1 MCKMLSDRTSKP
13 CVIENDANIAYY
25 GEYVCGAGQGSD
37 NMVFFT
43 LGTEA
48 RDNFTTILA
57 EVPLANMFG
66 YATVIRGMSK
76 GMGTFTME
84 MASYAKVPV
93 RISEEILFKRREENQ
108 KV

>member
-1 MCKMLSDRTSKP
+1 LPKIILTHNKQHQA
-13 CVIENDANIAYY
+13 V
-25 GEYVCGAGQGSD
+25 
-37 NMVFFT
+37 VF
-43 LGTEA
+43 
-48 RDNFTTILA
+48 NFL
-57 EVPLANMFG
+57 
-66 YATVIRGMSK
+66 IRGMSK